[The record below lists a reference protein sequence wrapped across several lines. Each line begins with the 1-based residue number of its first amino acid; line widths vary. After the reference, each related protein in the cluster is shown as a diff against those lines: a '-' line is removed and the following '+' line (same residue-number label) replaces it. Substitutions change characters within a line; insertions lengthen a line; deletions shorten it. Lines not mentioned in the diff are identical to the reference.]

1 MEPVFIE
8 VLTSPNCPHSPRAM
22 RVARKVAGRRFPAP
36 VILREVSVATEE
48 GAARAQEYEIT
59 ATPSIAINGR
69 VAFVGVPEA
78 GELSKA
84 VEETIENQSYRNS
97 YFF

>member
-8 VLTSPNCPHSPRAM
+8 VLTSPTCPHSPRAL
-22 RVARKVAGRRFPAP
+22 RVARKIVGKRFGVPI
-36 VILREVSVATEE
+36 ILREVSLATAE
-48 GAARAQEYEIT
+48 GAARAQEFEVSV
-59 ATPSIAINGR
+59 TPTIAINGR

-84 VEETIENQSYRNS
+84 VEEIVKYQGYRNS